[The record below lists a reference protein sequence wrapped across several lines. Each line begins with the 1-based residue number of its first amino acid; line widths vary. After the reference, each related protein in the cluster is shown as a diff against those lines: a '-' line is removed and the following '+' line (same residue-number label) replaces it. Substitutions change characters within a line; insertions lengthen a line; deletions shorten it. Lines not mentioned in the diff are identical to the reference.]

1 MTARIIPSVLGAG
14 LLSLALMT
22 SASSS
27 LAQEATPSVDTLEV
41 ETDAWTSLREAR
53 EAAETRDQQRL
64 ADLVEDS
71 EALDEALASAQQALA
86 EQQQRRESLENSQQ
100 ELQSALEELNAQRS
114 AQGADLDGVF
124 SAVVGESGELRDEL
138 GRSWLT
144 LGQQDILPPRMDA
157 DAILTARQIEAVA
170 DSLMQLTAAT
180 ADVEVQELPVAGADG
195 VVNQQSVTRVGDV
208 LAFSQGK
215 LLERVGEE
223 GQLAVIEHT
232 PASVSQAL
240 DDFAGGSGETVPVD
254 PADGRVLEALGQQPT
269 LWERFQQG
277 GAVGWVI
284 VGLGALG
291 LLIAVIQYLYLA
303 RISMTMRRQM
313 ANIEELRDDNPLGRV
328 LKRFKALGEGHV
340 PEALEARL
348 DEAMLAE
355 QPRIERG
362 QALVKMIAA
371 VAPLLGLLG
380 TVTGMIV
387 TFQSITVFG
396 TGDPQLMAGGIS
408 QALVT
413 TVLGLIIAVPLL
425 FAHTAL
431 SSRSRSLIGTMEGRA
446 SAVLADRLEQD
457 RLAEQG
463 RGVAGK
469 TSHDALA

>member
-1 MTARIIPSVLGAG
+1 MIRRMIPDVLGGG
-14 LLSLALMT
+14 LVGLMLMAMATGVSAQNTEQAAQPSEPEALT
-22 SASSS
+22 
-27 LAQEATPSVDTLEV
+27 T
-41 ETDAWTSLREAR
+41 LREAR
-53 EAAETRDQQRL
+53 ETAEARDRQRL
-64 ADLVEDS
+64 AGLVEDS
-71 EALDEALASAQQALA
+71 EALDEALTQAQAELS
-86 EQQQRRESLENSQQ
+86 EQQQRREALEAKQQ
-100 ELQSALEELNAQRS
+100 ELKSALDELNAQRNAEGS
-114 AQGADLDGVF
+114 DLDGVF
-124 SAVVGESGELRDEL
+124 STVVGESGELRDEL
-138 GRSWLT
+138 GHSWLT
-144 LGQQDILPPRMDA
+144 LGQESVLPARLDN
-157 DAILTARQIEAVA
+157 DDILTAQQIESVS

-180 ADVEVQELPVAGADG
+180 ARVERLEAPVAGGDG
-195 VVNQQSVTRVGDV
+195 VIEQQTVIRVGDM

-223 GQLAVIEHT
+223 GQLAVIDHT
-232 PASVSQAL
+232 PAEVSKTL
-240 DDFAGGSGETVPVD
+240 TDFADGNGVVVPVD

-284 VGLGALG
+284 VALGAVG
-291 LLIAVIQYLYLA
+291 LLIAVIQYFYLA
-303 RISMTMRRQM
+303 RVSITLRRQM
-313 ANIEELRDDNPLGRV
+313 ANIDELRNDNPLGRV
-328 LKRFKALGEGHV
+328 LQRFNALGEGHV

-362 QALVKMIAA
+362 QALVKMVAA

-446 SAVLADRLEQD
+446 SAILADRLEQD
-457 RLAEQG
+457 RLARQNRET
-463 RGVAGK
+463 AGNA
-469 TSHDALA
+469 SHDALA